1 MHCIQEVIPSEFEK
15 IDYFLSNAMEQVREY
30 ISNEDDIF
38 DIRLIIS
45 ELVYNGAMHGNH
57 WNPEK
62 HIFLNINLSSNDI
75 SICVRDEGEGIDP
88 SHNIEAQTHLECN
101 GRGLVI
107 VEALCD
113 QMNCVGNEIIV
124 RKSI

>member
-1 MHCIQEVIPSEFEK
+1 MHYIEEVIPSELEQ
-15 IDYFLSNAMEQVREY
+15 IDYFLSNAMNQVQKY
-30 ISNEDDIF
+30 ITNEEDIF

-45 ELVYNGAMHGNH
+45 ELVINGAMHGNH
-57 WNPEK
+57 WNPDK
-62 HIFLNINLSSNDI
+62 NIFLNINLSPDDI
-75 SICVRDEGEGIDP
+75 SICVRDEGDGLDP
-88 SHNIEAQTHLECN
+88 AFNIEAQTHLECN

-124 RKSI
+124 RKNI

>member
-1 MHCIQEVIPSEFEK
+1 MHCIKEVIPSELEK
-15 IDYFLSNAMEQVREY
+15 IDYFLSNAMEQVQEY
-30 ISNEDDIF
+30 VSNEDDIF

-45 ELVYNGAMHGNH
+45 ELVYNGAIHGNQ
-57 WNPEK
+57 WNPDK
-62 HIFLNINLSSNDI
+62 NIFLNINLTPDDI

-88 SHNIEAQTHLECN
+88 AHNIEAATHLECN

-113 QMNCVGNEIIV
+113 QMNCAGNEIVV
-124 RKSI
+124 RKNI